1 MTATTPPTRPATTA
15 ASADTETGTAA
26 ELNRAALA
34 QLLLLIL
41 GSLAII
47 IVVMYALNWAA
58 QATGSQSG
66 ATDAIDYD
74 ARSISVLIEQEPPQL
89 DAMKA
94 TDQVSGSV
102 LGHIMEGLL
111 AYDVNNELVPGVA
124 ERWDIRP
131 DGATFWIR
139 KDAMWSDGK
148 PVTAHDFVFAW
159 TTALEPKTAS
169 QYAFILF
176 PVKNAEAINT
186 GKLDGSTLGAKATSD
201 GVLEVTFEKPIAFFE
216 KLVAFSTYF
225 PAREDFY
232 KSTNGRYGADAD
244 TMLYNGAFT
253 IESWVHNASMRMEK
267 NQYYWNKDSIFLN
280 TIHVPFIT
288 ADKQAGVNLFKD
300 GRIAL
305 AALDGETLPTAL
317 QERWNISRLADGSVY
332 YLEFNHREDRLGN
345 NTNFRRAVQHTLDS
359 AELVYRVIKIPGY
372 VPGTTL
378 FPTWLKGKDGPF
390 RQEYPPLQ
398 VRTDREKARAYLA
411 AAKEELGLDE
421 IPPLVV
427 LSGDTPLARKH
438 SEYLQSELKKHLN
451 LDVKI
456 DRQIFKQRLAKM
468 RAGEFDMVMSGW
480 GPDFDDPLTFGDL
493 FASWNLQ
500 NRGRY
505 NNPELDAQIR
515 IAQGSIDTKVRMD
528 AFGEIQRILID
539 QAVIIPD
546 YERGRVFVADPRM
559 KNLGR
564 RAIGPD
570 PDYSRVTLVPPN
582 TPLTDTGDA
591 SD

>member
-1 MTATTPPTRPATTA
+1 MTTPNSSNKSTTTA
-15 ASADTETGTAA
+15 SHTGADTGTAK
-26 ELNRAALA
+26 ELNRAALV

-41 GSLAII
+41 GSLAVI

-58 QATGSQSG
+58 QATGSQSA
-66 ATDAIDYD
+66 ATNAINYE
-74 ARSISVLIEQEPPQL
+74 ARSISILIEQEPPQL
-89 DAMKA
+89 DAMKS

-102 LGHIMEGLL
+102 LGHIMEGLI

-124 ERWDIRP
+124 ERWDIRA
-131 DGATFWIR
+131 DGATFWLR
-139 KDAMWSDGK
+139 ADARWSDGK
-148 PVTAHDFVFAW
+148 PVTAQDFVFAW
-159 TTALEPKTAS
+159 KTALEPATAS

-186 GKLDGSTLGAKATSD
+186 GKLTGDTLGASATSD
-201 GVLEVTFEKPIAFFE
+201 RVLEVEFEKPIAFFE
-216 KLVAFSTYF
+216 KLVAFSTYY

-253 IESWVHNASMRMEK
+253 VESWVHNSSMRMEK
-267 NQYYWNKDSIFLN
+267 NQQYWNKDSIFLN

-305 AALDGETLPTAL
+305 AQLDGETLPTAL
-317 QERWNISRLADGSVY
+317 QERWNIGRLADGSVY
-332 YLEFNHREDRLGN
+332 YLEFNHREGRIGGN
-345 NTNFRRAVQHTLDS
+345 LNFRRALQLTLDS
-359 AELVYRVIKIPGY
+359 SELVYRVIKIPGY

-378 FPTWLKGKDGPF
+378 FPTWLKGKDAPF
-390 RQEYPPLQ
+390 RQEYPPTPI
-398 VRTDREKARAYLA
+398 RPDREKARELLA
-411 AAKEELGLDE
+411 TAMAELGLE
-421 IPPLVV
+421 ETPSLVV
-427 LSGDTPLARKH
+427 LAGDTPLARKH
-438 SEYLQSELKKHLN
+438 AEYMQSELKKHLD

-468 RAGEFDMVMSGW
+468 RAGQFDMVMAGW

-515 IAQGSIDTKVRMD
+515 IAQGSIDQQVRMD

-539 QAVIIPD
+539 QAVLLPD

-559 KNLGR
+559 QNLGR

-570 PDYSRVTLVPPN
+570 PDYSRVTLLPP
-582 TPLTDTGDA
+582 TAEEAGR
-591 SD
+591 